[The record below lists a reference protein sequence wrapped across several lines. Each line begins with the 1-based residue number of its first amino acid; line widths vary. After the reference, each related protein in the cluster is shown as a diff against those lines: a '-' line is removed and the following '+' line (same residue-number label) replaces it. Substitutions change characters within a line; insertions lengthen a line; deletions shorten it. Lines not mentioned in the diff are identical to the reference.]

1 MKKIFTLIIILIS
14 ISLLGIIYIQ
24 VNWIKNMIR
33 VRESQFEEN
42 VNRALLI
49 AGQRIM
55 ASASDFRQSP
65 GIDLGIGPRIIFEG
79 GRNRYL
85 LSRINVNQV
94 RQELDRSFR
103 EYNLK
108 IYNYEFSVSSN
119 TSEQGLLTPDIQS
132 PGFSNLMRK
141 SGAVAYSAPLFP
153 QSGSSLEGLV
163 AEGSILALIP
173 NVKNTLIK
181 QMAWLLAGAV
191 IFTLIIVSAFAL
203 TVRTMLKQKKLS
215 EIKSDFINNMTHEF
229 KTPLATISL
238 AVDALKNEKVIQD
251 RKKSEYFTGII
262 KEENRRMN
270 KQVEAILQA
279 ALLDRGE
286 IQLNPR
292 PMHVHEVI
300 NDALE
305 HFRLVMEEKKATADI
320 QLNATNDMVLADEVH
335 FNNLVRNLMDN
346 AIKYSKPDEP
356 LHLRISTSSNQ
367 KYISIYIEDNGI
379 GMSRETMSRVFEK
392 FYRAHTGNVHNVK
405 GFGLGLTYVKAM
417 VEAHNGYIKVDS
429 VAGKGSTFTIE
440 MPLTNTEHK
449 VAGF

>member
-24 VNWIKNMIR
+24 VNWITNMIR
-33 VRESQFEEN
+33 VRQSQFEEN
-42 VNRALLI
+42 VNRALFS
-49 AGQRIM
+49 AGQRLM
-55 ASASDFRQSP
+55 ASLSDFRQPSA
-65 GIDLGIGPRIIFEG
+65 IDLGGDPRLLFEG
-79 GRNRYL
+79 NRNRYL
-85 LSRINVNQV
+85 LSRISLNQV
-94 RQELDRSFR
+94 RTELDRSFR

-119 TSEQGLLTPDIQS
+119 TNEQTWLTPDIQS
-132 PGFSNLMRK
+132 PGFNNLMK
-141 SGAVAYSAPLFP
+141 KPGVGAYNAPLFP

-203 TVRTMLKQKKLS
+203 TVRTMLRQKKIS

-238 AVDALKNEKVIQD
+238 AVDALKNEKVIND
-251 RKKSEYFTGII
+251 RSKSEYFTGII

-292 PMHVHEVI
+292 PLHVHEVI
-300 NDALE
+300 TDAID
-305 HFRLVMEEKKATADI
+305 HFRLVLEEKKGTSDI
-320 QLNATNDMVLADEVH
+320 QLNAENDLINADDVH
-335 FNNLVRNLMDN
+335 FNNMVRNLMDN
-346 AIKYSKPDEP
+346 AIKYSKPDQP
-356 LHLRISTSSNQ
+356 LHLRISTNSND
-367 KYISIYIEDNGI
+367 KTISIFIQDNGI
-379 GMSRETMSRVFEK
+379 GMTRETMNRVFEK

-417 VEAHNGYIKVDS
+417 VEAHHGRIKVDS

-440 MPLTNTEHK
+440 MPLANLI
-449 VAGF
+449 G

>member
-251 RKKSEYFTGII
+251 RKK
-262 KEENRRMN
+262 
-270 KQVEAILQA
+270 
-279 ALLDRGE
+279 
-286 IQLNPR
+286 
-292 PMHVHEVI
+292 
-300 NDALE
+300 
-305 HFRLVMEEKKATADI
+305 
-320 QLNATNDMVLADEVH
+320 
-335 FNNLVRNLMDN
+335 
-346 AIKYSKPDEP
+346 
-356 LHLRISTSSNQ
+356 
-367 KYISIYIEDNGI
+367 
-379 GMSRETMSRVFEK
+379 
-392 FYRAHTGNVHNVK
+392 
-405 GFGLGLTYVKAM
+405 
-417 VEAHNGYIKVDS
+417 
-429 VAGKGSTFTIE
+429 
-440 MPLTNTEHK
+440 
-449 VAGF
+449 